1 MAVALDEWVR
11 CLDNEYLAEFIA
23 EGGSA
28 VRLIV
33 APDIEAVDT
42 ALATLAGAAIEW
54 GYALAW
60 VDAGQTKV
68 QLIEQ
73 LFHAVARQIDWE
85 TGTRQWLRNQLMQ
98 NGYTLPETG
107 ELDADSVVACNT
119 LTRAELLAEARRWVA
134 HEITSDHSLYREF
147 RNAMAM
153 LVLGQLNPQSVT
165 PSDAEVVY
173 QWLRGEKC
181 SLSVLK
187 RLRLFQRI
195 GRHNGRFMLSSLAT
209 FLPRLGLKGLVV
221 LLDIR
226 PVVSDAPAG
235 TGALRYT
242 RAAVQDFYEVLR
254 QCIDGTDEFHHF
266 LLVAAAGPGLVENER
281 RGLDSYTALKL
292 RTIED
297 VRDKNRTNPLGMLV
311 HLEGVPT

>member
-11 CLDNEYLAEFIA
+11 CLDNEYLADFIA
-23 EGGSA
+23 GGGSA

-33 APDIEAVDT
+33 APDVDAVDT
-42 ALATLAGAAIEW
+42 ALATLAGVALEW
-54 GYALAW
+54 GYGLAW
-60 VDAGQTKV
+60 VNAGQTKV

-85 TGTRQWLRNQLMQ
+85 TGIKHWLRGQLEKS
-98 NGYTLPETG
+98 GYTIPESG
-107 ELDADSVVACNT
+107 ALDVDSLTVCNDFS
-119 LTRAELLAEARRWVA
+119 RAELLAEARRWVA
-134 HEITSDHSLYREF
+134 HEISSDHSLYREF

-153 LVLGQLNPQSVT
+153 LVLGQLNPSSVT

-181 SLSVLK
+181 SLSILK

-195 GRHNGRFMLSSLAT
+195 GRHNGRLMLASLAA
-209 FLPRLGLKGLVV
+209 FLPKLGFKGLVV

-226 PVVSDAPAG
+226 PVVSEIPG
-235 TGALRYT
+235 GLRYT
-242 RAAVQDFYEVLR
+242 RAAIQDFYEVLR
-254 QCIDGTDEFHHF
+254 QCIDSTDELRHF
-266 LLVAAAGPGLVENER
+266 LLIAAAGPGLTDNER

-297 VRDKNRTNPLGMLV
+297 VRDKDRSNPLGMLV
-311 HLEGVPT
+311 HLEGVASA